1 MAYELRTDGKHLGYD
16 DPSEDDDVHSF
27 GILDLYGDL
36 DAYYIVR
43 NLADGKTISTIMNS
57 YFNGN
62 LTDKFRAEFLVRN
75 RFPGVSTKEE
85 IRSAVLDAYRSNTAI
100 AALESSRG
108 LTDIGDLRVACCYAF
123 ADYLYELTGV
133 ITDKPSNDYYSVYS
147 SETSTLA
154 PGVTQTLRSA
164 TSETG
169 KRWFTISPRRM

>member
-1 MAYELRTDGKHLGYD
+1 MFGCMDISYHTMKTNASAATINGDLGGWGATFAILLIIQRSTVPFTSTTVEDMAYELRTDGKHLGYD

-75 RFPGVSTKEE
+75 RFPVSALKRRSVRRCSTPIEA
-85 IRSAVLDAYRSNTAI
+85 IRL
-100 AALESSRG
+100 
-108 LTDIGDLRVACCYAF
+108 
-123 ADYLYELTGV
+123 
-133 ITDKPSNDYYSVYS
+133 
-147 SETSTLA
+147 
-154 PGVTQTLRSA
+154 
-164 TSETG
+164 
-169 KRWFTISPRRM
+169 SPRWNPAAD

>member
-1 MAYELRTDGKHLGYD
+1 M
-16 DPSEDDDVHSF
+16 
-27 GILDLYGDL
+27 
-36 DAYYIVR
+36 
-43 NLADGKTISTIMNS
+43 
-57 YFNGN
+57 
-62 LTDKFRAEFLVRN
+62 
-75 RFPGVSTKEE
+75 
-85 IRSAVLDAYRSNTAI
+85 LDAYRSNTAI